1 MSDLSSPAQHPSAG
15 PAPYQGA
22 PTRSLFTVR
31 DLTPTLGAEIIG
43 VDLTKPIAP
52 EVFEAIHAV
61 WLEKLVIL
69 IRGPKLSQDD
79 QVRFAELFG
88 PLKSRTRTDAANHNK
103 GNDAVMFVSN
113 LRENGQLV
121 GSHPDGEMHFHSDQS
136 HQEKPC
142 AATMLYA
149 MEVPSTG
156 GNTLFANAYYAY
168 ETLPQSVRDQIDG
181 LRAIHAYDY
190 EHGETRSGTVRPGV
204 PQASHPIVRTHPE
217 TGRKA
222 LYVSR
227 LMTAE
232 IEGMNTAESEEL
244 LMYLFAHIERKE
256 FVFEHVWQRED
267 LILWDN
273 RCALH
278 ARTDFSAA
286 ELRHMRRVTI
296 KGEKPV

>member
-1 MSDLSSPAQHPSAG
+1 MNSLVSPAPTASAAT
-15 PAPYQGA
+15 PRPFA
-22 PTRSLFTVR
+22 VR
-31 DLTPTLGAEIIG
+31 DLTPFVGAEIIG
-43 VDLTKPIAP
+43 VDLTGPIAP
-52 EVFEAIHAV
+52 EVFAAIEAV

-69 IRGPKLSQDD
+69 FRGSQLEQDD

-88 PLKSRTRTDAANHNK
+88 PLKSRTRTDASSHNK

-113 LRENGQLV
+113 MRENGKLV

-149 MEVPSTG
+149 MAVPSVG
-156 GNTLFANAYYAY
+156 GNTLFINAYHAY
-168 ETLPQSVRDQIDG
+168 DTLPTAVKQRIDG
-181 LRAIHAYDY
+181 LRALNAYDY
-190 EHGETRSGTVRPGV
+190 EHGETRSGTVREGV
-204 PQASHPIVRTHPE
+204 PRASHPVVRTHPA

-227 LMTAE
+227 LMTAQ
-232 IEGMNTAESEEL
+232 IEGMDTAESEEL
-244 LMYLFAHIERKE
+244 LMYLFAHLERKE
-256 FVFEHVWQRED
+256 YVYEHVWQRDD
-267 LILWDN
+267 LVLWDN

-278 ARTDFSAA
+278 ARTDFNAA

-296 KGEKPV
+296 NGEKPV

>member
-1 MSDLSSPAQHPSAG
+1 MTDLSSHAPRASAAG
-15 PAPYQGA
+15 RAFFA
-22 PTRSLFTVR
+22 VR
-31 DLTPTLGAEIIG
+31 NLTPTLGAEIIG
-43 VDLTKPIAP
+43 VDLTQPIAP
-52 EVFEAIHAV
+52 EIFEAIHAV
-61 WLEKLVIL
+61 WLEKLVLL

-88 PLKSRTRTDAANHNK
+88 PLKSRTRTDATNHNK

-113 LRENGQLV
+113 MRENGQLV

-136 HQEKPC
+136 HQEQPC

-156 GNTLFANAYYAY
+156 GNTMFANAYYAY
-168 ETLPQSVRDQIDG
+168 ETLPRAVREQVDG
-181 LRAIHAYDY
+181 LKAIHAYDY
-190 EHGETRSGTVRPGV
+190 EHGETRSGIVRPGV

-227 LMTAE
+227 LMTAQ

-244 LMYLFAHIERKE
+244 LMYLFEHLERKE
-256 FVFEHVWQRED
+256 FVYEHVWQRED